1 MRKLLFCCLFVF
13 SMLQTG
19 LMAQSFN
26 SEKLDSLFHLL
37 EDHDTAMGSLSVY
50 YKDKPV
56 YPRTT

>member
-13 SMLQTG
+13 SMLQTS

-56 YPRTT
+56 YPRTI